1 MIRFDLATSQ
11 GSRDKK
17 LNAKGKKSTMKR
29 LHKQLQPNT
38 AVAAAD
44 EDDHN
49 GESMPFKRAK
59 IVPQIGAETT
69 NAT

>member
-17 LNAKGKKSTMKR
+17 SNAKGKKSTMKR

-44 EDDHN
+44 
-49 GESMPFKRAK
+49 
-59 IVPQIGAETT
+59 
-69 NAT
+69 